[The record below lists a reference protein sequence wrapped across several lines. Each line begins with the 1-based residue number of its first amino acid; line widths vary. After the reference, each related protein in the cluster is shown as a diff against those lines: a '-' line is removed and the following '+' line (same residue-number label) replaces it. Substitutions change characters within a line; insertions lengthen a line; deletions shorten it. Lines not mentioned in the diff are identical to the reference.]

1 MGKSRFTV
9 QKIHFSFLL
18 YTHDTSPMP
27 NSSLFSVFCFIS
39 VVYIYMFVHLYILK
53 KIDAWCSWFLLFF
66 VYNVDISLVKLHHLL
81 FCVYIYMNN
90 HINKIAE
97 SECRGNVLLFICFVV
112 SSFVLSHAVIH
123 IVVVFVCD

>member
-1 MGKSRFTV
+1 
-9 QKIHFSFLL
+9 
-18 YTHDTSPMP
+18 
-27 NSSLFSVFCFIS
+27 
-39 VVYIYMFVHLYILK
+39 
-53 KIDAWCSWFLLFF
+53 
-66 VYNVDISLVKLHHLL
+66 
-81 FCVYIYMNN
+81 MNN